1 MPNRGTA
8 QVMSAPVRTPPRY
21 SLKAR
26 WVFPVAGEPIPDGVV
41 TLEGERIVAVGT
53 TPAGDVPIEDLGG
66 VALLPG
72 LVNAHTHLDLSHLAR
87 PLGEPGMGFVDWIR
101 RVIEHRLET
110 RPDRPVERGIE
121 ESIRWGVTALGD
133 VAQPANPREPYDA
146 APLDCTVFLELIGL
160 EPERITSALEAAR
173 VHVTAGRRSAR
184 WQPGLSPHAPYSVH
198 PRLLDALISRM
209 GRERVPLAFHL
220 AESRE
225 ELELLG
231 SGAGPFRELL
241 QDMGVWTPGMIRP
254 GTRPLDYLARLSRAS
269 RALVIHGNYLDDE
282 EIALLAEHAERMA
295 VVYCPR
301 THAYFGH
308 VPYPLEKM
316 LSAGVLVALGTDSRA
331 SSPDL
336 DLLAEMRTASVK
348 HPNVPRKVILR
359 LATLAGA
366 AALGRAHDTGTLEA
380 NKLANLTSVSLP
392 PDAKG
397 DPHELLFEGGGA
409 VVRRWYRGRN
419 RGRKGDITDYGKT
432 GKQ

>member
-1 MPNRGTA
+1 
-8 QVMSAPVRTPPRY
+8 MSAPAPPLPPHA
-21 SLKAR
+21 LKAR
-26 WVFPVAGEPIPDGVV
+26 WVFPVAAAPIPDGVV
-41 TLEGERIVAVGT
+41 TLDGERIVDVGAA
-53 TPAGDVPIEDLGG
+53 PAGDVPVEDLGS

-110 RPDRPVERGIE
+110 QSDRPVERGIE
-121 ESIRWGVTALGD
+121 ESIRCGVTTLGD
-133 VAQPANPREPYDA
+133 VSQPAVPRGPYDA

-173 VHVTAGRRSAR
+173 IHVGAGRQSAR

-198 PRLLDALISRM
+198 PRLLDAVISRM

-254 GTRPLDYLARLSRAS
+254 GTRPLDYLARLARTSRS
-269 RALVIHGNYLDDE
+269 LVIHGNYLDDE
-282 EIALLAEHAERMA
+282 EIALVAEHAERMA

-308 VPYPLEKM
+308 APYPLEKM
-316 LSAGVLVALGTDSRA
+316 LSAGVPVALGTDSRA

-336 DLLAEMRTASVK
+336 DLLAEMREASSK
-348 HPNVPRKVILR
+348 HPNVPRETVLR
-359 LATLAGA
+359 LGTLGGA
-366 AALGRAHDTGTLEA
+366 EALGRAADAGTLEPD
-380 NKLANLTSVSLP
+380 KLANLTAVSLP
-392 PDAKG
+392 PGAEG
-397 DPHELLFEGGGA
+397 EPHDLLFEAGGE
-409 VVRRWYRGRN
+409 VVRRWYRGLP
-419 RGRKGDITDYGKT
+419 
-432 GKQ
+432 